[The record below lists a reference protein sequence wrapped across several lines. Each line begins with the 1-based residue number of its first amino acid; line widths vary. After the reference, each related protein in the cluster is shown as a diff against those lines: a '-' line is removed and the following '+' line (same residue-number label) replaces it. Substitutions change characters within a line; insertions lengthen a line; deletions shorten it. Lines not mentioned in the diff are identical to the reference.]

1 MQIESSRLLNG
12 SQKAIFARA
21 RIATV
26 AEVWLQAASEIAR
39 KTRVSVEEVQAA
51 VDLLCKETAPRS
63 LRVPTNGGNSH
74 EDVQIASRL
83 TTGDN
88 DLDASLGGGIEA
100 RSITEIVG
108 EAWVDF
114 LTLSYGCSIDQ
125 GFLSA
130 AGKTQLAL
138 QLAAMSQIP
147 IDKGGLDGAVAYIT
161 TGSASLPTHRLLE
174 IARLHQKT
182 AQLDMNTLMDNIHHC
197 RAPTVYAMMQ
207 VLKNNLPSLCDQLS
221 SEDGLPS
228 RKPIRLLIVDSI
240 TALFQIGEKTT
251 PAILADRSKAIAEI
265 STTLHHLVSQRG
277 LTCLVLSH
285 VTDVFQ
291 AQDGFYGGQEVGDEG
306 EILYREQSKWFNQSF
321 GDGRKEATLGLI
333 WANQVNTRVMLSR
346 TERRRLFEDDSTTVA
361 VKRRKGVDGTQIL
374 ARFVHPADPRDEDDD
389 EPTPRGTLIRRF
401 SLIFSPSAQPSA
413 TDFIIVA
420 AGVRA
425 FDSLPLHFV
434 QPHCSTPAP
443 TTALPTFVPALSQLV
458 HTKASHSTHA
468 ALVQSSPRALRKSTS
483 LDGLSVFDEEEWIA
497 IAEQSE
503 VWDAPE
509 PEVEELP
516 SGDALNVDASRGDV
530 EEFIPSSQGEEVELA
545 SFNYPSNVA
554 LPNDLIS
561 SPIKS

>member
-1 MQIESSRLLNG
+1 
-12 SQKAIFARA
+12 
-21 RIATV
+21 
-26 AEVWLQAASEIAR
+26 
-39 KTRVSVEEVQAA
+39 
-51 VDLLCKETAPRS
+51 
-63 LRVPTNGGNSH
+63 
-74 EDVQIASRL
+74 
-83 TTGDN
+83 
-88 DLDASLGGGIEA
+88 
-100 RSITEIVG
+100 
-108 EAWVDF
+108 
-114 LTLSYGCSIDQ
+114 
-125 GFLSA
+125 
-130 AGKTQLAL
+130 
-138 QLAAMSQIP
+138 MSQIP

-182 AQLDMNTLMDNIHHC
+182 AELDMNTLMDNIHHC
-197 RAPTVYAMMQ
+197 RAPTVYALMQ
-207 VLKNNLPSLCDQLS
+207 VLKYNLPSLCDQLS
-221 SEDGLPS
+221 SEDALPS

-251 PAILADRSKAIAEI
+251 PATLADRSKAIAEI

-277 LTCLVLSH
+277 LTCIVLSH

-306 EILYREQSKWFNQSF
+306 EILYREQSKWFNRSF

-333 WANQVNTRVMLSR
+333 WANQINTRVMLSR
-346 TERRRLFEDDSTTVA
+346 TERRRLLENENSTTIA
-361 VKRRKGVDGTQIL
+361 VKRRKGVDGTQIP

-389 EPTPRGTLIRRF
+389 DPTPRGTLIRQF
-401 SLIFSPSAQPSA
+401 SLIFSPSAQPAA

-420 AGVRA
+420 AGVQV

-434 QPHCSTPAP
+434 QPRCSAPAP
-443 TTALPTFVPALSQLV
+443 TTALPTFVLGLTQLV
-458 HTKASHSTHA
+458 HTEVSHGTHA
-468 ALVQSSPRALRKSTS
+468 APVQSSPRALRKASS

-516 SGDALNVDASRGDV
+516 SGDALNMDASRRDV

-545 SFNYPSNVA
+545 SFNYPSNVV